1 MIIYFFYSS
10 QKNADL
16 TQLKYYENIYYIIY
30 LFLQA
35 FKCVRKV
42 YWKER
47 YINSGISP
55 LCILDNNSFRVLL
68 KK

>member
-16 TQLKYYENIYYIIY
+16 TQLKYYENIYIIY